1 MKGMRSQILKLTRG
15 NSTKEER
22 RVGELLKRN
31 KIKFKTKWRIGQ
43 YEADFVIGRVVVEC
57 DGSIHQSTNTQ
68 KDIYFASQGY
78 VTLHVSR
85 LGKGSDLISIIRQ
98 NNKNG
103 KRYR

>member
-1 MKGMRSQILKLTRG
+1 MRSQILKLKRD

-31 KIKFKTKWRIGQ
+31 RMRFKTKWRIGP
-43 YEADFVIGRVVVEC
+43 YEADFVIGRVAVEC
-57 DGSIHQSTNTQ
+57 DGSIHQKTDTQ

-78 VTLHVSR
+78 VTLHLSR
-85 LGKGSDLISIIRQ
+85 LGKESDLISIIKS